1 MSEQQDEQYD
11 PNSTAGVPEHG
22 VERLEKMKAAG
33 FFTSDL
39 SVNEFLLVKAAGF
52 EPLGLVIGSS
62 IYHVGYQRGSWSSNQ
77 EMDVLSQAMYH
88 ARELAMTRMEEEADQ
103 LGADGVVG
111 VRLDVSRHEWSG
123 ELAEFI
129 AVGTAV
135 RHSEGVL
142 HRAPNG
148 RPFTSDLSGQDFY
161 TLLSAGYRPL
171 GLVMGT
177 CVYHVAHQGLRGWAK
192 KIGRNAEMPNFTQA
206 LYDARELAMERMQYE
221 AEAASGRGHRRRPA
235 RRGQP
240 RLGQSRDRVLRRRNR
255 SDADE
260 RRPHDPVPEPRA
272 HPQRRTADRGKGL
285 LGASAAV
292 PHAPRVTTDDDV
304 LGAIQLRGRSRR
316 R

>member
-1 MSEQQDEQYD
+1 MSNEQTEPQYD
-11 PNSTAGVPEHG
+11 PDSTAGVPEHG
-22 VERLEKMKAAG
+22 RERLEKMKAAG

-52 EPLGLVIGSS
+52 DPLGLVIGSS
-62 IYHVGYQRGSWSSNQ
+62 IYHVGYQKGSWTQNQ
-77 EMDVLSQAMYH
+77 EMQVLSQAMYE

-148 RPFTSDLSGQDFY
+148 RPCTSDLSGQDFY

-177 CVYHVAHQGLRGWAK
+177 CVYHVAHQGLGGWAK
-192 KIGRNAEMPNFTQA
+192 RIGRNAEMPNFTQA
-206 LYDARELAMERMQYE
+206 LYDARELAMERMQSE
-221 AEAASGRGHRRRPA
+221 AENLEAEGIVGVQLVEGSHGWDSHVIEYFAVGTAVMPTSDDHTIPA
-235 RRGQP
+235 P
-240 RLGQSRDRVLRRRNR
+240 SLVLNLN
-255 SDADE
+255 DAQQNDL
-260 RRPHDPVPEPRA
+260 
-272 HPQRRTADRGKGL
+272 QGF
-285 LGASAAV
+285 
-292 PHAPRVTTDDDV
+292 
-304 LGAIQLRGRSRR
+304 
-316 R
+316 